1 MTTMTPAPA
10 GWYAD
15 PMGHHEFR
23 YWDSVRWTDR
33 VSDHGI
39 TASEV
44 FGAAPTMPSPTQAA
58 VVPPAP
64 VAAVVPPTPVAARS
78 DTPPMAPPPA
88 GDTRAIAVPT
98 NGWLYWGGQMVLLL
112 GIVGY
117 VLIATVGWG
126 FSLAASG
133 TGNPPIYLGSR
144 SVGLLTEYY
153 VPGVL
158 LALLPWLV
166 VGFLPRVDRKFRNRH
181 SRETLTAELG
191 LRSWRVTTAYK
202 GRSYRWRA
210 IVATV
215 LAALAVVAP
224 IAAATAASS
233 AGFTLA
239 PVASVLII
247 AGALAL
253 VGTVMMLFTPY
264 RRVRVDS
271 EGRVVD
277 AAA

>member
-33 VSDHGI
+33 VSDRGI

-44 FGAAPTMPSPTQAA
+44 FGAAPTMPSPTPAA
-58 VVPPAP
+58 VVPQA
-64 VAAVVPPTPVAARS
+64 PVAARS
-78 DTPPMAPPPA
+78 DMPPMAPPPA
-88 GDTRAIAVPT
+88 GATRDIAVPT

-112 GIVGY
+112 GVVGY

-126 FSLAASG
+126 LSLGAAG

-153 VPGVL
+153 VPGML

-166 VGFLPRVDRKFRNRH
+166 IGFLPRADRKFRNRR
-181 SRETLTAELG
+181 SRETLAAQLG

-202 GRSYRWRA
+202 GRSYRWRG

-215 LAALAVVAP
+215 LAALALVAP

-247 AGALAL
+247 AGGLAL
-253 VGTVMMLFTPY
+253 MGTVMMLFAPY
-264 RRVRVDS
+264 RRVRVDN